1 MLKYARP
8 NPMSLLKTLPWAAAL
23 CLLAACSQQPMR
35 LQAPAPSTPPVTAAP
50 AASPAATEKLPDV
63 ALSPQLLYQFLVSEI
78 AGQRG
83 MIGVAEEGYLTM
95 ARETGDPRIARRAA
109 DIAFSARNYK
119 GAEEA
124 SRIWLKGDPGSP
136 LAMQTLVAS
145 QLGQNQFATAEPALR
160 ALLSREGAPGFMHL
174 SVLLAKTSDPEG
186 AYQMLQRL
194 AAPYPQM
201 PEAWFALAQAALKA
215 GHPASAQAD
224 LTQADKLRPG
234 WEPVALLRTQMLAA
248 HSAPEAL
255 AYLGTYLQ
263 HYPQAQDIRLVYARL
278 LVAAGRVLDA
288 RTQFAILA
296 KQLPNNG
303 EIAYAAGLL
312 ALQTGD
318 LPVARDELGR
328 AETLGFPGKD
338 ALAYYLG
345 LTEEGLGQP
354 GQAMLQYRKVA
365 RGEYLI
371 AARSRMAGML
381 AKKGKL
387 AEAQA
392 LLQATQPA
400 TDVQRIQ
407 LIQAQADLL
416 RDAKDYVKLYE
427 FLGAGLKRFPDS
439 PELLYD
445 HSMAAEKL
453 NKLGV
458 VEADLRK
465 VIRLQ
470 PDNAQAYNALGYTLA
485 EKTNRLK
492 EAAEL
497 LDKAM
502 SLSPDD
508 PFILDSVGW
517 LNYRQG
523 NLARAR
529 EYLERAYKLR
539 SDPEIAA
546 HLGEVLWM
554 QGSHREALDLWKTSL
569 QSHPQNEALLQV
581 LKKFNP

>member
-1 MLKYARP
+1 
-8 NPMSLLKTLPWAAAL
+8 MSPLRTLPCAAAL
-23 CLLAACSQQPMR
+23 CLLAACSQQPVR
-35 LQAPAPSTPPVTAAP
+35 LTAPTPTPTPAPAPAAATVAVP
-50 AASPAATEKLPDV
+50 AAVTPAAKEKLPDV
-63 ALSPQLLYQFLVSEI
+63 ALSPRLLYQFLISEI

-83 MIGVAEEGYLTM
+83 MIGVAEQGYITM

-109 DIAFSARNYK
+109 DIAFFAQNYK
-119 GAEEA
+119 DAEEA
-124 SRIWLKGDPGSP
+124 SRIWLKGDPGS
-136 LAMQTLVAS
+136 LQAMQTLAAS
-145 QLGQNQFATAEPALR
+145 QLAQNQFAAAEPVLR
-160 ALLSREGAPGFMHL
+160 TLLTREGAPGFMQL
-174 SVLLAKTSDPEG
+174 SVLLAKTTDPEG
-186 AYQMLQRL
+186 AYRLLQRL
-194 AAPYPQM
+194 TAPYPQM

-215 GHPASAQAD
+215 GHPVSAQAD

-248 HSAPEAL
+248 RSAPEAL
-255 AYLGTYLQ
+255 AYLGAYLQ
-263 HYPQAQDIRLVYARL
+263 RYPQAQDIRLVYARL
-278 LVAAGRVLDA
+278 LVAAGRFLDA
-288 RTQFAILA
+288 RAQFAILA
-296 KQLPNNG
+296 KQLPNNS

-318 LPVARDELGR
+318 FSVAREELER
-328 AETLGFPGKD
+328 AAALRFPGKD

-345 LTEEGLGQP
+345 LTEEGLGHP
-354 GQAMLQYRKVA
+354 ADALVQYRKVA
-365 RGEYLI
+365 RGEYLV
-371 AARSRMAGML
+371 AARSRMADIM
-381 AKKGKL
+381 AKEGKL
-387 AEAQA
+387 GEARA
-392 LLQATQPA
+392 LLQATRPA
-400 TDVQRIQ
+400 TDAQRIQ

-416 RDAKDYVKLYE
+416 RNAKDYVKLYE
-427 FLGAGLKRFPDS
+427 LLSESLKRFPES

-445 HSMAAEKL
+445 HSMVAEKL
-453 NKLGV
+453 GKLGV
-458 VEADLRK
+458 VETDLRK

-497 LDKAM
+497 LDKAL
-502 SLSPDD
+502 SLAPDD

-539 SDPEIAA
+539 ADPEIAA

-554 QGSHREALDLWKTSL
+554 QGSHQAALNLWKASL

>member
-1 MLKYARP
+1 MP
-8 NPMSLLKTLPWAAAL
+8 LLRTLPWAAVL
-23 CLLAACSQQPMR
+23 CLLAACSQQPAR
-35 LQAPAPSTPPVTAAP
+35 PPVPAPAKPPPAEAAP
-50 AASPAATEKLPDV
+50 AVPQAAQEKLPDV
-63 ALSPQLLYQFLVSEI
+63 PLTPQLLYQFLVSEI

-83 MIGVAEEGYLTM
+83 MVGVAEQGYMTM

-109 DIAFSARNYK
+109 DIAFFVRNYK
-119 GAEEA
+119 DAEEA
-124 SRIWLKGDPGSP
+124 SRIWLKGDPGS
-136 LAMQTLVAS
+136 LQATQTLVAS
-145 QLGQNQFATAEPALR
+145 QLAQNRFAEAEPALR
-160 ALLSREGAPGFMHL
+160 NLLSREGASGFMQL
-174 SVLLAKTSDPEG
+174 SVLLAKTTDPQG
-186 AYQMLQRL
+186 AYQLLQRL

-215 GHPASAQAD
+215 GHPAVAQAD
-224 LTQADKLRPG
+224 LAQADKLRPG
-234 WEPVALLRTQMLAA
+234 WEPVALLHTQMLAA
-248 HSAPEAL
+248 RSAPEAL
-255 AYLGTYLQ
+255 AYLNGYLQ
-263 HYPQAQDIRLVYARL
+263 RYPQAQDIRLVYARL
-278 LVAAGRVLDA
+278 LVAAGRILDA
-288 RTQFAILA
+288 RAQFAILA
-296 KQLPNNG
+296 RQLPNNG

-318 LPVARDELGR
+318 LPVAREELGR
-328 AETLGFPGKD
+328 AAALRFPGKD

-345 LTEEGLGQP
+345 ITEEGLGRPQE
-354 GQAMLQYRKVA
+354 ALSQYRKVV

-371 AARSRMAGML
+371 AARSRMADIL
-381 AKKGKL
+381 AKEGKL
-387 AEAQA
+387 DEAKA
-392 LLQATQPA
+392 LLHATRPA
-400 TDVQRIQ
+400 TDAQRIQ

-416 RDAKDYVKLYE
+416 RNAKDYVKLYE
-427 FLGAGLKRFPDS
+427 LLSEGLKRFPDS

-453 NKLGV
+453 DKLGV
-458 VEADLRK
+458 VETDLRK

-485 EKTNRLK
+485 EKTDRLK

-497 LDKAM
+497 LDKAL
-502 SLSPDD
+502 SLAPDD

-523 NLARAR
+523 HLARAR

-539 SDPEIAA
+539 ADPEIAA

-554 QGSHREALDLWKTSL
+554 QGSHQAALDLWKASL
-569 QSHPQNEALLQV
+569 QSHPQSEALLQV